1 MRQGMRGFALICART
16 LIVASTL
23 SFAEDKHPHGPMLAP
38 IKSKPLPTKLTVDE
52 EKKLASGESVMRQ
65 VENSDGGYGV
75 AIQDIHAPVNIVWD
89 TILAY
94 DRYPDWVDNV
104 ANCTVYKKPSPG
116 VLYVD
121 MEISVMFVSSHLY
134 TINTINKAEGYMSW
148 ILDRD
153 RESSVKDTVGY
164 WMLSPHPKEPS
175 KTRVEYS
182 SQMIV
187 SGVPDFIARFLTRDS
202 LRSGTVWVKEQA
214 EKASSKK

>member
-1 MRQGMRGFALICART
+1 MRQGMRGFALICAGT

>member
-1 MRQGMRGFALICART
+1 MRQAMRGFALFCAGT

-187 SGVPDFIARFLTRDS
+187 SGVPDFIAKFLTRDS

>member
-1 MRQGMRGFALICART
+1 MRQVMRRLALICAGT
-16 LIVASTL
+16 LLAASTL
-23 SFAEDKHPHGPMLAP
+23 SFAGDKHPHGPMLAP
-38 IKSKPLPTKLTVDE
+38 IKSKPLPTKLTADE
-52 EKKLASGESVMRQ
+52 EKSLLNGDSVMRQ
-65 VENSDGGYGV
+65 VENPDGGYGV
-75 AIQDIHAPVNIVWD
+75 AIQDINAPVDVVWN

-134 TINTINKAEGYMSW
+134 TINTVNKAEGYMSW

-164 WMLSPHPKEPS
+164 WMLSPHPKDSS

-187 SGVPDFIARFLTRDS
+187 SGVPDFIAKFLTRDS

-214 EKASSKK
+214 EAAVSKK